1 MTLNEV
7 VEFFFSL
14 LKMVVRQDL
23 TDLKIIMKQIFR
35 FVDTGFETLLP
46 NLLESWFLLTLSQLI
61 NPSSLPI
68 S

>member
-7 VEFFFSL
+7 IEFFFAL
-14 LKMVVRQDL
+14 LIMVVRQDL

-61 NPSSLPI
+61 NSSSLPI

>member
-7 VEFFFSL
+7 VEFFFPL
-14 LKMVVRQDL
+14 LIMVVRQDL